1 MSIILKKKKGFFA
14 APTTKPLTPGQIL
27 GNIGINSIL
36 GTTYINQKKDLLENV
51 IEEAMQQLIAEK
63 MLLLSTRIIRSLEYF
78 VSYRMVDG
86 KKEIKTLFLKK
97 KQWLKFVRVDHSE
110 MLLTGARPREFV
122 SFLEKKKCKKIKISR
137 EQLENQI

>member
-1 MSIILKKKKGFFA
+1 MSIIIKKKKSFVTNA
-14 APTTKPLTPGQIL
+14 TPKPLTPSQIL
-27 GNIGINSIL
+27 GSIGVNSIL
-36 GTTYINQKKDLLENV
+36 GTTYINQKDFFDDS
-51 IEEAMQQLIAEK
+51 IEEAIQQLITEK

-97 KQWLKFVRVDHSE
+97 QHWLKFVRVDHSE
-110 MLLTGARPREFV
+110 MILTGGQPKEFLL
-122 SFLEKKKCKKIKISR
+122 FLEKKKCKKIKISR

>member
-1 MSIILKKKKGFFA
+1 MSIIIKKKKGFFA
-14 APTTKPLTPGQIL
+14 ATTPKPPTPAQIL
-27 GNIGINSIL
+27 GSVGINSIL
-36 GTTYINQKKDLLENV
+36 GTTYINQKDFFDDS
-51 IEEAMQQLIAEK
+51 IEEAIQQLITEK

-78 VSYRMVDG
+78 VSYRMVNG

-97 KQWLKFVRVDHSE
+97 QNWLKFIRVDHSE
-110 MLLTGARPREFV
+110 MILTGGHPKEFL

>member
-14 APTTKPLTPGQIL
+14 APTTKPLIPGQIL

-36 GTTYINQKKDLLENV
+36 GTTYINQNKDVLDNV
-51 IEEAMQQLIAEK
+51 IETAIQQLITEK

-97 KQWLKFVRVDHSE
+97 QQWFKFVRVDHSE
-110 MLLTGARPREFV
+110 MLLTGGRPKEFL